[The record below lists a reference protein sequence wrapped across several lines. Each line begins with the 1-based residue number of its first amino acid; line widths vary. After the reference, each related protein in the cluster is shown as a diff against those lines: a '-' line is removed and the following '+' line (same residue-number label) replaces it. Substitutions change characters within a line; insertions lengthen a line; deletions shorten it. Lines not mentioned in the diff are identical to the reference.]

1 MADKRYM
8 QVFQSSYCVT
18 RRELGSGAYGRV
30 QMAYQIA
37 TGQQI
42 ACKIVDIKSS
52 KAKCELEL
60 QQELKQT
67 ELGPP
72 AQRIAMYKLKSI
84 DENLEKYYREAQLLE
99 TLYIFSELVT
109 AGDLVSF
116 LRYRGGTIEEREA
129 AFITRQVLLAI
140 EYLHDRDIVHRDI
153 KPDNILITSLG
164 QCGRVVLT
172 DFGCARRVPQPI
184 ERMQTITGTYEYC
197 APEVNSANTA
207 GYSKSIDLYSLGC
220 VTATLLMGFLPTR
233 ESHRPFDHNG
243 DEQKGLTKELSQ
255 NGIVGYPQQFI
266 KELLVLDE
274 QQRLNV
280 KQALRHKWFEFLPG
294 RDELERR
301 YQVAVDQWAPR
312 PRSDPSIVTLAD
324 LEAFQNSAG
333 QTYTLYTKPG
343 ERLQDYKFFEIDA
356 CISHLSITGRSSQV
370 TSALSR
376 VAPSHQQ
383 EDVLSVQGGHHA
395 CRRVWSPPSASS
407 SLFSSRHGEND
418 HAELIH
424 RTEKVPGYLN
434 AHKNQAIER
443 SLSQPCSVAEVNKEK
458 FQFVNQIGCMGPGQ
472 LFHNFV
478 TQPESHRRDGDLLG
492 LSERLTRKPRFPSND
507 SLFYMEMEGEPV
519 HRSATPE
526 GAASMRNPKIL
537 TAVERQRFPQ
547 SDAFSSKVEAGF
559 SRSPAPPRTADILRY
574 PDDNAS
580 FFAMGADQPRH
591 SAPAIT
597 SAMKDGSL
605 FRSDAGLA
613 YRPEPTSH
621 ITRGKQQPNKPYTR
635 QRAAEARNAEKRVAE
650 DGAADK
656 RESHRYSKRKRRSFS
671 VNEDDLR

>member
-1 MADKRYM
+1 M
-8 QVFQSSYCVT
+8 
-18 RRELGSGAYGRV
+18 
-30 QMAYQIA
+30 
-37 TGQQI
+37 
-42 ACKIVDIKSS
+42 
-52 KAKCELEL
+52 
-60 QQELKQT
+60 
-67 ELGPP
+67 
-72 AQRIAMYKLKSI
+72 
-84 DENLEKYYREAQLLE
+84 DEANEPQPNIISFE
-99 TLYIFSELVT
+99 TAIHSPNTIYIFSELVT

-129 AFITRQVLLAI
+129 VFITRQVLLAI

-197 APEVNSANTA
+197 APEVNSANNA

-233 ESHRPFDHNG
+233 ESHRKFDHNG

-255 NGIVGYPQQFI
+255 NGIVGYSQNFI

-274 QQRLNV
+274 KQRMNV
-280 KQALRHKWFEFLPG
+280 KQALRHQWFESLPG

-301 YQVAVDQWAPR
+301 YQVAVDQWVPR

-333 QTYTLYTKPG
+333 QAYTLYTRPG
-343 ERLQDYKFFEIDA
+343 ERLQGYKFFKIDA
-356 CISHLSITGRSSQV
+356 CISHFSITGHSSQV
-370 TSALSR
+370 TKVMPPSAQSR
-376 VAPSHQQ
+376 VPPSHQQ
-383 EDVLSVQGGHHA
+383 EDVPSVQGGGHA

-424 RTEKVPGYLN
+424 RTEMVPGYLN

-443 SLSQPCSVAEVNKEK
+443 SLSHPCSIAEVNKDK
-458 FQFVNQIGCMGPGQ
+458 SQWGSPRSFRAT
-472 LFHNFV
+472 H
-478 TQPESHRRDGDLLG
+478 S
-492 LSERLTRKPRFPSND
+492 KPRFPSND
-507 SLFYMEMEGEPV
+507 SLFYMEMKGEPV

-526 GAASMRNPKIL
+526 RAASIRHPKIL

-547 SDAFSSKVEAGF
+547 NDAVSSKVRAGF
-559 SRSPAPPRTADILRY
+559 SRSPAPLQTDNILRY

-580 FFAMGADQPRH
+580 FFAMGAYQPRH

-597 SAMKDGSL
+597 SAMKIGSL
-605 FRSDAGLA
+605 FRSDAGLV
-613 YRPEPTSH
+613 YRPEPSSH
-621 ITRGKQQPNKPYTR
+621 IIRGKPQPNKPYTR
-635 QRAAEARNAEKRVAE
+635 QRAAEARNAENQIAE
-650 DGAADK
+650 DGTADK
-656 RESHRYSKRKRRSFS
+656 RESHRYSKRKRRSFG
-671 VNEDDLR
+671 VDEDDLR